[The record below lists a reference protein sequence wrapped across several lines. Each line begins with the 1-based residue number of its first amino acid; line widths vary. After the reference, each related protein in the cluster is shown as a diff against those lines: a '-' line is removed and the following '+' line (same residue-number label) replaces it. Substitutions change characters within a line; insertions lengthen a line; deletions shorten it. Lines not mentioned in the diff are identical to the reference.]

1 MNVLTKKIPTVV
13 GLLLLVAA
21 IVGGIYLYRV
31 IKPRVATGEI
41 PTKVK
46 ITNQADNKF
55 SVSWVT
61 TVPTLGGVQYGA
73 VGDKLSTKVSDD
85 RDAGGK
91 AQPYQTHHVTLTG
104 LQPSTQYA
112 FRILSGDKQTVFD
125 NNGSPYSATTGPLIS
140 NTPLSKNFYGTVQL
154 PSKQPPGGAIVYL
167 SLPGATTASTLVTES
182 GNYVITLSTIRS
194 SDLKTYA
201 SFDPA
206 ATVATVNV
214 DSGSEQSTATV
225 SLANAAP
232 VPVITLGQNAD
243 FRNQATTPAIAQV
256 QPAESSTPSASA
268 PTTPGIFN
276 VEPLSG
282 AGVNAVTTTDV
293 TLLNPASDGESLA
306 TLRPEFRGTGPA
318 GLTLSIALTGQ
329 KAISDT
335 TSIGADGTWTWSPV
349 IDLKTGKQ
357 TITVSYVGT
366 AGTAQKISRSFT
378 ISSGVAGV
386 DPAFVSSPSASTK
399 AKASATPKPT
409 PSTRVAMPA
418 TDSGMPV
425 TGVMEPTLLTGLA
438 GVVIMVVGATLLAL

>member
-1 MNVLTKKIPTVV
+1 MNILAKRIPTMV
-13 GLLLLVAA
+13 GLLVLIAA
-21 IVGGIYLYRV
+21 IVGGIYVYRTM
-31 IKPRVATGEI
+31 KPQVASGEV

-46 ITNQADNKF
+46 ITNLADNKF
-55 SVSWVT
+55 SVSWIT
-61 TVPTLGGVQYGA
+61 ATPSIGAVQYGQ
-73 VGDKLSTKVSDD
+73 VGDKLSAKLGDD
-85 RDAGGK
+85 RDNGGK
-91 AQPYQTHHVTLTG
+91 DQAYLTHHVTLTG

-112 FRILSGDKQTVFD
+112 FRILSGEKRTAFD

-140 NTPLSKNFYGTVQL
+140 TTPPSKNFYGTVQL
-154 PSKQPPGGAIVYL
+154 PSKQSPSGAIVYL
-167 SLPGATTASTLVTES
+167 SLPGATTASTIVTEA
-182 GNYVITLSTIRS
+182 GNYVITLSTIRA

-206 ATVATVNV
+206 ATIATVNV

-232 VPVITLGQNAD
+232 VPAITLGQNAD
-243 FRNQATTPAIAQV
+243 FRNQVPQVAQV
-256 QPAESSTPSASA
+256 EPASSSAPSASA
-268 PTTPGIFN
+268 ATTPGIFN

-282 AGVNAVTTTDV
+282 SSVNSVTTTSV
-293 TLLNPASDGESLA
+293 AIINPASDGETLA

-357 TITVSYVGT
+357 TIAVSYVGT
-366 AGTAQKISRSFT
+366 AGTAQKITRTFV
-378 ISSGVAGV
+378 IANGVAGV

-399 AKASATPKPT
+399 AKASATPKPST
-409 PSTRVAMPA
+409 STRVAMPA
-418 TDSGMPV
+418 TDSGVPV
-425 TGVMEPTLLTGLA
+425 TGVIEPTLLTGLA
-438 GVVIMVVGATLLAL
+438 GVVIMIVGATLLAL

>member
-1 MNVLTKKIPTVV
+1 MNVLAKKIPTVV
-13 GLLLLVAA
+13 GLLLLVAT
-21 IVGGIYLYRV
+21 IVGGVYLYRV
-31 IKPRVATGEI
+31 MKPQVATGEI

-46 ITNQADNKF
+46 ITNLADNKL
-55 SVSWVT
+55 SVSWIT
-61 TVPTLGGVQYGA
+61 AKPTLGSVQYGV
-73 VGDKLSTKVSDD
+73 VGDKLGTKASDD
-85 RDAGGK
+85 RNTGEK
-91 AQPYQTHHVTLTG
+91 AQAYQTHHVTLTG

-154 PSKQPPGGAIVYL
+154 SSKQLPGGAIVYL

-201 SFDPA
+201 SFDPE
-206 ATVATVNV
+206 ATIATVNV

-243 FRNQATTPAIAQV
+243 FRNLAPQIAQIA
-256 QPAESSTPSASA
+256 PTGSSTPSASSA

-282 AGVNAVTTTDV
+282 AGVNSVTTTDV
-293 TLLNPASDGESLA
+293 AILNPMSDGESLA

-366 AGTAQKISRSFT
+366 GGTAQKISRSFT

-399 AKASATPKPT
+399 VKASATPKP
-409 PSTRVAMPA
+409 SANTRVAMPA
-418 TDSGMPV
+418 TDSGVPV
-425 TGVMEPTLLTGLA
+425 TGVIEPTLLTGLA